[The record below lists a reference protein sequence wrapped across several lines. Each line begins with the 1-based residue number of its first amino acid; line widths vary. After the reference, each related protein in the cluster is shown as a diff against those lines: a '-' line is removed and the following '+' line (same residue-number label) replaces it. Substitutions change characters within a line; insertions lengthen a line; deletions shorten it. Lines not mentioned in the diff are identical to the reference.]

1 MGVTRDGKP
10 VASGWRESAAA
21 SGGLVPDPSPVLT
34 ASEIGAF
41 VFCRQAWFLQRC
53 GVSVSPETEVR
64 LAAGS
69 SVHQAIGRRAD
80 LVQAAGVG
88 RRLAL
93 AAIVVLALL
102 LLLVAVRGVP

>member
-1 MGVTRDGKP
+1 M
-10 VASGWRESAAA
+10 
-21 SGGLVPDPSPVLT
+21 PDPSPVLT
-34 ASEIGAF
+34 ASEIGAY

-53 GVSVSPETEVR
+53 GVSVSSDAELR

-80 LVQAAGVG
+80 LVQAVGVG

-93 AAIVVLALL
+93 AAIVVLTL
-102 LLLVAVRGVP
+102 LLLVVVRGML